1 MNTGQLQHWRGDFGR
16 AYTDRNSL
24 TPTALDALYR
34 KNFGVARSE
43 LNRRFLADI
52 PRESRILEVGCN
64 EGNQLCALRE
74 MGFAQLYGIE
84 VQEYA
89 LRRARNRSEFARL
102 ALATAFEIP
111 FPDGFFD
118 VVFTSGVLIHIAPPD
133 LPKALH
139 EIHRCA
145 GGFIW
150 GLEYYSPQP
159 MEVTYRGHQSL
170 LWKADYASVYLNL
183 FDDLDPVVVEQIP
196 YLEDANVDCMFL
208 LSRKRPATTLSG
220 QSAQGA

>member
-1 MNTGQLQHWRGDFGR
+1 MNTGQLQHWRGEFGR

-64 EGNQLCALRE
+64 EGNQLSALRE
-74 MGFAQLYGIE
+74 IGFAQLYGIE

-89 LRRARNRSEFARL
+89 LRRACNRLKTAQFV
-102 ALATAFEIP
+102 LATAFEIP

-118 VVFTSGVLIHIAPPD
+118 VIFTSGVLIHIAPPD

-145 GGFIW
+145 GRIHMGTRVLFAAADGSHLPGSSVAAVES
-150 GLEYYSPQP
+150 GLC
-159 MEVTYRGHQSL
+159 QSL
-170 LWKADYASVYLNL
+170 SQSLRRPRSRLRGAD
-183 FDDLDPVVVEQIP
+183 
-196 YLEDANVDCMFL
+196 
-208 LSRKRPATTLSG
+208 TLP
-220 QSAQGA
+220 

>member
-1 MNTGQLQHWRGDFGR
+1 MPPAQRASLNRELAKAMNTGRYNIGGRVRAGVYRPQL
-16 AYTDRNSL
+16 L
-24 TPTALDALYR
+24 TSNRLDALSQE
-34 KNFGVARSE
+34 FGVARSD
-43 LNRRFLADI
+43 LNRRFLAKI

-74 MGFAQLYGIE
+74 IGFAQLYGIE

-89 LRRARNRSEFARL
+89 LRRACNRLKTAQFV
-102 ALATAFEIP
+102 LATAFEIP

-118 VVFTSGVLIHIAPPD
+118 VIFTSGVLIHIAPPD

-150 GLEYYSPQP
+150 GLEYYCRSRWKSPTGP
-159 MEVTYRGHQSL
+159 TVAAFKRIMPVS
-170 LWKADYASVYLNL
+170 SNL
-183 FDDLDPVVVEQIP
+183 FDDLI
-196 YLEDANVDCMFL
+196 
-208 LSRKRPATTLSG
+208 LSAWSRYH
-220 QSAQGA
+220 

>member
-1 MNTGQLQHWRGDFGR
+1 MNTGQLQHWRGEFGR

-24 TPTALDALYR
+24 SPIGLDALYR

-52 PRESRILEVGCN
+52 PRDSRILEVGCN

-74 MGFAQLYGIE
+74 MGFERLYGIE

-89 LRRARNRSEFARL
+89 LRKARNRLENAQL

-170 LWKADYASVYLNL
+170 LWKADYARLYLNL
-183 FDDLDPVVVEQIP
+183 FADLDAVCVEQIP

-208 LSRKRPATTLSG
+208 LSRKRLASTRSG
-220 QSAQGA
+220 PGAQGA